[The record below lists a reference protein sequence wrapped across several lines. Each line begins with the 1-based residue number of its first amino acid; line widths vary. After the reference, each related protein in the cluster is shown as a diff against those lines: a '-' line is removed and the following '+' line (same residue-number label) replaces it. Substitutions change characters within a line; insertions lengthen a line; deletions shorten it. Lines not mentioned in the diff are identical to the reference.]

1 LTSAIAW
8 LRNSAAAHS
17 AKFTKV
23 GVNQIILLITTHAFG
38 TDDIVVEKKR
48 TGEFF
53 AAKVVSTAIEVYFK
67 FLNLS

>member
-17 AKFTKV
+17 VKFTKV
-23 GVNQIILLITTHAFG
+23 GVHETGPFFTPYAFG
-38 TDDIVVEKKR
+38 TDKIVVEKKR

-53 AAKVVSTAIEVYFK
+53 AAKVVSTAI
-67 FLNLS
+67 